1 MKTVNIKIARH
12 SKTKIFN
19 KKYSIAMKEARED
32 EKRKETRKII

>member
-1 MKTVNIKIARH
+1 MKTVNIKLQDIPRQ
-12 SKTKIFN
+12 KIFN